1 MLILLQSNTSLRNI
15 HLDRCVFDVVCLTLK
30 KGEVRWE
37 GMCVSVYMC
46 MCRER
51 ERERFGICWKSFTH
65 RVLETGLE
73 ECITHPL
80 YFIQGDTI
88 VQTKR
93 LTTSQWSQWTWSRSP
108 GHQADGPLVGEQG
121 GEQDRCAL

>member
-1 MLILLQSNTSLRNI
+1 MFLCIRA
-15 HLDRCVFDVVCLTLK
+15 CVER
-30 KGEVRWE
+30 G
-37 GMCVSVYMC
+37 
-46 MCRER
+46 RER
-51 ERERFGICWKSFTH
+51 DLAFAGNNLL
-65 RVLETGLE
+65 RVLETGLK

-80 YFIQGDTI
+80 YFIHGDTI

-121 GEQDRCAL
+121 GEQERWDL